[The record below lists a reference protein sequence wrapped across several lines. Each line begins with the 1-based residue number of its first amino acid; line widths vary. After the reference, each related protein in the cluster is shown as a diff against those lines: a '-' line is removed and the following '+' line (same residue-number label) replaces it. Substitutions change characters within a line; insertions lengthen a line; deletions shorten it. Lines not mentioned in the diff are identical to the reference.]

1 VSGFPFSSP
10 ATKDVI
16 AQGGAG
22 SRAAARQRII
32 AGDFSSIFF
41 AVRDDEQTLGLFA
54 GARRSNV

>member
-16 AQGGAG
+16 AQGSAG
-22 SRAAARQRII
+22 SRAAARQQIV
-32 AGDFSSIFF
+32 ADDFSAMFF
-41 AVRDDEQTLGLFA
+41 AVRDDEQTFGLFA